1 LRKAVA
7 VKDVVYVRA
16 EEHASRQMS
25 IVYGSYTYGCQDIV
39 KYDKQ
44 EMILDLDLKQMPAER
59 TNVDYKPQTTAE

>member
-1 LRKAVA
+1 
-7 VKDVVYVRA
+7 
-16 EEHASRQMS
+16 MS